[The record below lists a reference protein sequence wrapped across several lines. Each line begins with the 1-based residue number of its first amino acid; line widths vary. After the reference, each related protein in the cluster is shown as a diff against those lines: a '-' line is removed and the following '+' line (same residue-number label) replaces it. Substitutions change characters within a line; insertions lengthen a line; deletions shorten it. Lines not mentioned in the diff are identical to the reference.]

1 MPKASA
7 RAIVPL
13 LGALLSLLAYLAQNV
28 WGLFHIA
35 DLVAAIQSL
44 DRGGLLI
51 ALGLIAAIEGTV
63 LFCFYL
69 PGIPLIILIL
79 LSLDLTWPD
88 MLSIAASLMA
98 GTMTGY
104 AVSAT
109 LGRVMQERLP
119 PLIGGSSFHR
129 IRLFIERYGLLA
141 VVPSAF
147 HPNNLAL
154 TFAALGYF
162 RARRLWLYF
171 VTAIPAQAGWWIL
184 YANLVHTIS
193 RQNFITQSN
202 FQLVLAVLFLLWFLC
217 EIIPA
222 RRVP

>member
-1 MPKASA
+1 MPKAST

-13 LGALLSLLAYLAQNV
+13 LGALLSILAYLAQNV

-35 DLVAAIQSL
+35 DLVTAIQSL

-51 ALGLIAAIEGTV
+51 ALGVIAAIEGTV

-88 MLSIAASLMA
+88 MLSIAASLMV

-104 AVSAT
+104 AVSTT

-119 PLIGGSSFHR
+119 PLVGGSSINR
-129 IRLFIERYGLLA
+129 IRLVIERYGLLA

-171 VTAIPAQAGWWIL
+171 VTAMLAQAGWWML
-184 YANLVHTIS
+184 YANLAHTVS

-202 FQLVLAVLFLLWFLC
+202 FQLVLAILFLVWFLS

-222 RRVP
+222 RPVR